1 LQREQLENIVLTQLE
16 EKVLRFITHHIAE
29 HGHAPTLRE
38 IGEALTISS
47 KGTVHR
53 YVESLIKKGQL
64 QRSGRGWRG
73 IRLTGENSRSLTILP
88 LLGRIEAGRAIE
100 PIPDKSEINFS
111 ALLLGPDRFVLKVA
125 GNTMIEAGILDGDLV
140 VVRKTESANNGDI
153 VVALIDDGEVTL
165 KRLRQHGD
173 RIELVPANRALLS
186 LIYPTERVHIQGV
199 VVGQMRLY

>member
-1 LQREQLENIVLTQLE
+1 M
-16 EKVLRFITHHIAE
+16 
-29 HGHAPTLRE
+29 
-38 IGEALTISS
+38 
-47 KGTVHR
+47 
-53 YVESLIKKGQL
+53 
-64 QRSGRGWRG
+64 
-73 IRLTGENSRSLTILP
+73 
-88 LLGRIEAGRAIE
+88 GRAIE
-100 PIPDKSEINFS
+100 PIPDKPEINFS
-111 ALLLGPDRFVLKVA
+111 ALLLGPDRFVLEVA

-199 VVGQMRLY
+199 VVGQVRLY